1 MTESFQIAKDLK
13 LPREAATWTF
23 AVLAIKGAGKT
34 YDAGDLA
41 EEMVKA
47 GIPIVVIDGMGIWW
61 GIRVGVEG
69 HKGLPVVVFGGQH
82 KDLALP
88 MKRLDRVRETLDEDK
103 MRLMVK
109 AILEARISAILDTS
123 ELSKGMQRRV
133 VATFVNEL
141 NRLNANFG
149 VRHVFIE
156 EADMWCPQRGLTG
169 DVAVSAGAIDDLV
182 RRGGNWNLGCTLI
195 TQRSAV
201 LNKDVLTQA
210 NCLIVLRILH
220 EIDKKAVRTWVES
233 VANPKDPKIAKWYD
247 SLRELENGE
256 AYVWHP
262 EKPEIFKRV
271 MFRRR
276 ETLHA
281 TREYF
286 RKTSTEKQSEALD
299 VTEFIDKFRNVF
311 EPKPK
316 PVPEVAKP
324 LPIISMMPESTR
336 THIPTYAPT
345 HTPTTIP
352 VNPPESIPRDH
363 TPKIIPQDSD
373 TARVQQ
379 VLPNVV
385 LEKLRPTAQLP
396 ADLLANPPTP
406 LARVLV
412 VLTNH
417 EGREDRW
424 TISRIRLEMQKHAWP
439 WDDIEEAVA
448 ELTRWEILR
457 KQSNNYLRFYR
468 DRVQVVDRL
477 CNVAVS

>member
-1 MTESFQIAKDLK
+1 MTEGLRVSKDLT
-13 LPREAATWTF
+13 LPLESATWTF

-34 YDAGDLA
+34 YDSADLA
-41 EEMVKA
+41 EEMIKA

-61 GIRVGVEG
+61 GLRVGVDG
-69 HKGLPVVVFGGQH
+69 HDGLPIVVFGGQH
-82 KDLALP
+82 KDLPLP
-88 MKRLDRVRETLDEDK
+88 MKQIDLSRQAVDEDK
-103 MRLMVK
+103 LRLMVK
-109 AILEARISAILDTS
+109 AILEARISAVLDTS

-169 DVAVSAGAIDDLV
+169 DVAVSTGAIDDLV

-220 EIDKKAVRTWVES
+220 QLDKNAVRTWVES
-233 VANPKDPKIAKWYD
+233 VVHPDDPKILKWYD

-262 EKPEIFKRV
+262 ENPEIFKRIK
-271 MFRRR
+271 FRKR

-286 RKTSTEKQSEALD
+286 RKVQTAEIEKVD
-299 VTEFIDKFRNVF
+299 VTEFIEKFRKIF

-316 PVPEVAKP
+316 PQEIKQPLPVTHVETTIHEIRPVYPDRRLIQDFTPQPLDTVTVDQILPEVILRKTRP
-324 LPIISMMPESTR
+324 TVEVSPE
-336 THIPTYAPT
+336 P
-345 HTPTTIP
+345 HTP
-352 VNPPESIPRDH
+352 VG
-363 TPKIIPQDSD
+363 
-373 TARVQQ
+373 
-379 VLPNVV
+379 
-385 LEKLRPTAQLP
+385 
-396 ADLLANPPTP
+396 
-406 LARVLV
+406 RVLV
-412 VLTNH
+412 VLMNH
-417 EGREDRW
+417 EGRDDRW
-424 TISRIRLEMQKHAWP
+424 TGAKIKTLIRDHAWP
-439 WDDIEEAVA
+439 DDGA
-448 ELTRWEILR
+448 EDGIDALLRWEILR

-468 DRVQVVDRL
+468 ERVKIVEQA
-477 CNVAVS
+477 CIQEVA